1 VRRHHDLNALRNS
14 GARPGETVA
23 VIGLGGLGHLAVQF
37 AVKLGFRT
45 VAIAR
50 GQDKV
55 PLAHELGAHHYIDN
69 AAEDPA
75 AALQKL
81 GGAKTILATVTS
93 AEAMN
98 SVQGGL
104 AVNGTLMV
112 IGAVEA
118 VTIDALALLRGR
130 RSIKGWY
137 SGTSIDSQ
145 ETSPSA
151 R

>member
-1 VRRHHDLNALRNS
+1 MSVRRR
-14 GARPGETVA
+14 
-23 VIGLGGLGHLAVQF
+23 
-37 AVKLGFRT
+37 
-45 VAIAR
+45 
-50 GQDKV
+50 
-55 PLAHELGAHHYIDN
+55 LGAHRYIDN

-93 AEAMN
+93 GEAMN

-112 IGAVEA
+112 IGAVES
-118 VTIDALALLRGR
+118 VNVDSLALLRGR

-145 ETSPSA
+145 ETLAFSA
-151 R
+151 LTGVRPMTEIMERVAEGYDYERMMGGKARFRVVLTTGN